1 MKALFW
7 LAAVLI
13 AYTYLGYAGWLWLR
27 SLLYPKPV
35 RRGPHQPSVSIVMV
49 VRDEEK
55 LLPAKLENLL
65 NLEYPRE
72 LLEFVVVSDGS
83 IDGTEA
89 LLRNYSSPQL
99 RPVFNQIPRGKAS
112 GLNDGIKMAQG
123 ELVVFTDVRQ
133 KIEPEALGPLVEDF
147 ADPEIGCVSGEL
159 MLGDKERGEAA
170 EGMGLYWRVEKKI
183 RELESASGSTVGAT
197 GALYAVRRELCSV
210 FPEQTLLDDVY
221 LPMQVARHGRRVIFE
236 PRARAWDSPD
246 LGADREF
253 ARKVRTLS
261 GNYQLLHLAPWL
273 LRRSNPLR
281 FEFISHKLLRLAMPF
296 ALALLL
302 VSSALIAGAAY
313 RTALFLQI
321 AFYGLSLTS
330 LLRLKIGL
338 FSRAANA
345 AHTFVVLNTAAA
357 VAFANFAGGRKAGWG
372 R

>member
-1 MKALFW
+1 
-7 LAAVLI
+7 
-13 AYTYLGYAGWLWLR
+13 
-27 SLLYPKPV
+27 
-35 RRGPHQPSVSIVMV
+35 
-49 VRDEEK
+49 
-55 LLPAKLENLL
+55 
-65 NLEYPRE
+65 
-72 LLEFVVVSDGS
+72 
-83 IDGTEA
+83 
-89 LLRNYSSPQL
+89 
-99 RPVFNQIPRGKAS
+99 
-112 GLNDGIKMAQG
+112 
-123 ELVVFTDVRQ
+123 
-133 KIEPEALGPLVEDF
+133 
-147 ADPEIGCVSGEL
+147 
-159 MLGDKERGEAA
+159 
-170 EGMGLYWRVEKKI
+170 
-183 RELESASGSTVGAT
+183 
-197 GALYAVRRELCSV
+197 LYAVRRELCSV